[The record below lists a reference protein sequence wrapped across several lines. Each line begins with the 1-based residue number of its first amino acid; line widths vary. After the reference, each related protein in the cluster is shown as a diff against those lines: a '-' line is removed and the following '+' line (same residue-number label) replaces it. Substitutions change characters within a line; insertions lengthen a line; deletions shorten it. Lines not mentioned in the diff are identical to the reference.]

1 MDNTNIK
8 PRSKVLR
15 TLSTFASYVFHP
27 VFMPTAVALV
37 ISFLNVSGFAGIPDS
52 QKGRWIVY
60 IAVNTLFF
68 PLVATLLMKALGFI
82 ESIHLRTMKDRIV
95 PLIAT
100 MVFYFWVYRV
110 FNNIP
115 APLTLRVF
123 LLGCFWGVIV
133 VFIVNIFS
141 KISMHTAA
149 AGGMLGILCVLL
161 FIGQVNFLI
170 PILLAMLIAGIIG
183 TARMTLGA
191 HTPFEI
197 WAGYGAGIAAQVA
210 AYFFLR

>member
-1 MDNTNIK
+1 MGNRSIK
-8 PRSKVLR
+8 SRSKALQAIA
-15 TLSTFASYVFHP
+15 TFASYVFHP
-27 VFMPTAVALV
+27 VFMPTAIAAA
-37 ISFLNVSGFAGIPDS
+37 ISFLNVSGFAGISDI

-82 ESIHLRTMKDRIV
+82 ESIHLRTMKDRIM

-100 MVFYFWVYRV
+100 MIFYFWAYRV
-110 FNNIP
+110 FSSIP
-115 APLTLRVF
+115 APFILRVF
-123 LLGCFWGVIV
+123 LLGCFWGVIA

-170 PILLAMLIAGIIG
+170 PIFLAMLIAGIIG
-183 TARMTLGA
+183 TARLTLEA

-197 WAGYGAGIAAQVA
+197 WVGYGTGIIAQIA